1 MPSILGSFPGAAAS
15 GLYNALGVITW
26 GQGRWSP
33 FSRGE
38 GREPTFQGPDFLP
51 GLVVVP
57 LHHLTE
63 TDNHLQPRPLTYAVA
78 KYVFLFF

>member
-1 MPSILGSFPGAAAS
+1 MEPL
-15 GLYNALGVITW
+15 L
-26 GQGRWSP
+26 QG
-33 FSRGE
+33 
-38 GREPTFQGPDFLP
+38 GRKEPTFQGPDFLP